1 MKKVGMS
8 PDVSRLSLTIT
19 LLLFSMFFFMGEKKA
34 MGIEKPKYEV
44 LEKDGRFE
52 LRQYLPHIVAE
63 TEVEGAFEKVTNEGF
78 RRLLSYIKG
87 NNKTRSSISMTAP
100 VSQEASAETISMTAP
115 VSQQKQGETWRIT
128 FLMPAKYTMDTLPEP
143 LDRRVR
149 LTQEPGQLI
158 AALRYSGNWSK
169 IRFKKNE
176 ARLREFIES
185 LNLTPSG
192 ETIFARYNPP
202 FLPGFLRRNEVLIPV
217 RKD

>member
-1 MKKVGMS
+1 MFLVIFIMF
-8 PDVSRLSLTIT
+8 LSTV
-19 LLLFSMFFFMGEKKA
+19 EKEA

-52 LRQYLPHIVAE
+52 LRQYSPHIVAE
-63 TEVEGAFEKVTNEGF
+63 TEVGGAFNEVTNEGF

-87 NNKTRSSISMTAP
+87 NNKLRASISMTAP
-100 VSQEASAETISMTAP
+100 VSQEASSENISMTAP

-143 LDRRVR
+143 LDKRVV
-149 LTQEPGQLI
+149 LKQEPPQLI
-158 AALRYSGNWSK
+158 AALRYSGSWSK
-169 IRFKKNE
+169 HRFEKNE
-176 ARLREFIES
+176 ARLRAFIEK
-185 LNLTPSG
+185 LNLTTCG

-217 RKD
+217 RRHSDQQLQKRAH

>member
-1 MKKVGMS
+1 MS
-8 PDVSRLSLTIT
+8 FGVLRQSMIALVFFGVI
-19 LLLFSMFFFMGEKKA
+19 FSAGEKKA

-52 LRQYLPHIVAE
+52 LRQYSPHILAE
-63 TEVEGAFEKVTNEGF
+63 TEVDGAFEEVTNEGF

-87 NNKTRSSISMTAP
+87 NNKKRASISMTAP
-100 VSQEASAETISMTAP
+100 VSQEARTEKISMTAP

-128 FLMPAKYTMDTLPEP
+128 FLMPGKYTMDTLPEP
-143 LDRRVR
+143 LDKRVT

-169 IRFKKNE
+169 NRFEKNE
-176 ARLREFIES
+176 ASLRDYIERLG
-185 LNLTPSG
+185 LTPNG

-217 RKD
+217 RKDLE